1 MRMTEALRK
10 PSVDESDARPAATAP
25 AALREDL
32 LHHDPLLDCLV
43 EVSRLHGRPTTRA
56 ALSAG
61 LPLERGALTP
71 SLLPR
76 AAARAGLSCKLLRR
90 QLDKIDPTLLP
101 AILLMHGDEAC
112 VLIGWDDS
120 GNNARVMFPET
131 GQGEAQ
137 IGREELAARY
147 AGIAAFARP
156 LFRFDS
162 RTPEVADLRQ
172 RHWFWGAIDQQWPVY
187 RDVLGAA
194 LMINLFA
201 LVVPLF
207 SMNVYDRVVPNRAI
221 ETLWVLA
228 IGVLL
233 VLLADVSMRILRG
246 YFIDLAS
253 ARIDLQLSAL
263 IMERVLGMRMEE
275 RPASVGSF
283 AANLRSFESVR
294 DFITSATVTALIDL
308 PFAMIFLVVT
318 AWIAWP
324 LVLPPI
330 VGIAIVGAYAFVI
343 QHRMHE
349 LSETTY
355 RAAAQR
361 NATLVESLTGLE
373 TIKAHGAEAQM
384 QSRWEAS
391 AAFLSRV
398 SNQSRLLSASAVNG
412 ASTVQQ
418 LVSVSVVLLGVYLI
432 ADNKLT
438 MGGLIASSML
448 ASRAIAPLGQLV
460 GLLMQYQTAR
470 TSLDSLDKT
479 MSNPVERPAGANFIQ
494 RREFRGDIEFR
505 DVSFNYPNR
514 QDSALRNV
522 SFKIAAGEKVA
533 LIGRVGSGKTTVE
546 KLILGLYRPTTG
558 AISLDGIDARQLDPA
573 DLRRNVGYVGQDAT
587 LFFGTLRDNIVLGQ
601 PQFDDTAVVAAAE
614 VAGLGEFINAH
625 PQGFDMLIGERG
637 ESLSGG
643 QRQSVAIARS
653 VLGNAPILLL
663 DEPTSAMDFSTE
675 ERIKQNLRTYATGKT
690 VVLVTHRTSLL
701 DMVDRIIVMD
711 AGRVLADGPRDKV
724 IEALQSGRIARAA

>member
-1 MRMTEALRK
+1 M
-10 PSVDESDARPAATAP
+10 SVSRNVAGQSAV
-25 AALREDL
+25 LREDL

-43 EVSRLHGRPTTRA
+43 EVARLNGRPTTRA

-61 LPLERGALTP
+61 LPLERGVLTP

-90 QLDKIDPTLLP
+90 PLDKIDPTLLP
-101 AILLMHGDEAC
+101 AILLVDANNAC
-112 VLIGWDDS
+112 VLIGWDDAGS
-120 GNNARVMFPET
+120 IARVLFPET
-131 GQGEAQ
+131 GQGEAT
-137 IGREELAARY
+137 ISRDELLARY
-147 AGIAAFARP
+147 LGIAAFARP
-156 LFRFDS
+156 VFRFDS
-162 RTPEVADLRQ
+162 RTPTVGDTQPA
-172 RHWFWGAIDQQWPVY
+172 HWFWGALEQQWPVY

-194 LMINLFA
+194 LLINLFA
-201 LVVPLF
+201 LAVPLF
-207 SMNVYDRVVPNRAI
+207 TMNVYDRVVPNRAL

-228 IGVLL
+228 IGVGV
-233 VLLADVSMRILRG
+233 VLIADVVLRMLRG
-246 YFIDLAS
+246 YFVDLAS
-253 ARIDLQLSAL
+253 ARVDLQLSAL

-308 PFAMIFLVVT
+308 PFAVIFLLVT

-324 LVLPPI
+324 LILPPLAGILI
-330 VGIAIVGAYAFVI
+330 VAAYAFVI

-384 QSRWEAS
+384 QSRWETS

-398 SNQSRLLSASAVNG
+398 SNQTRILSASAVNG

-418 LVSVSVVLLGVYLI
+418 LVSVAVVLLGVYLI
-432 ADNKLT
+432 AENQLS
-438 MGGLIASSML
+438 MGGLIACSML
-448 ASRAIAPLGQLV
+448 ASRALAPLGQLV

-470 TSLDSLDKT
+470 TSLESLDKT
-479 MSNPVERPAGANFIQ
+479 MNNPVERPPGANFIQ
-494 RREFRGDIEFR
+494 RRELRGDIEFK
-505 DVSFNYPNR
+505 DVSFSYPNR

-522 SFKIAAGEKVA
+522 SFRIAAGEKVA

-546 KLILGLYRPTTG
+546 KLILGLYRPTSG
-558 AISLDGIDARQLDPA
+558 AVLLDGIDVRQLDPA
-573 DLRRNVGYVGQDAT
+573 DMRRNVGYVGQDAT

-601 PQFDDTAVVAAAE
+601 PQFDDAAVVAAAE
-614 VAGLGEFINAH
+614 IAGLGEFVNAH

-643 QRQSVAIARS
+643 QRQSVAVARA

-675 ERIKQNLRTYATGKT
+675 ERIKDNLKRYAAGKS

-701 DMVDRIIVMD
+701 DMVDRIIVVD
-711 AGRVLADGPRDKV
+711 GGRILADGPRDKV
-724 IEALQSGRIARAA
+724 IEALQSGKIARAS

>member
-1 MRMTEALRK
+1 MTEALRK
-10 PSVDESDARPAATAP
+10 PQRQVADDRGSERAK

-71 SLLPR
+71 SLMPR

-90 QLDKIDPTLLP
+90 SLDKIDAALLP
-101 AILLMHGDEAC
+101 ATLLLSSEDAC
-112 VLIGWDDS
+112 VLLGWS
-120 GNNARVMFPET
+120 EAGSVARVLFPET
-131 GQGEAQ
+131 GQGEVQ
-137 IGREELAARY
+137 IGREQLASRY
-147 AGIAAFARP
+147 CGIAAFARP

-172 RHWFWGAIDQQWPVY
+172 RHWFWSALGLQWPVY

-194 LMINLFA
+194 LLINLFA
-201 LVVPLF
+201 LALPLF
-207 SMNVYDRVVPNRAI
+207 TMNVYDRVVPNRAI

-233 VLLADVSMRILRG
+233 VLLADITLRILRG

-253 ARIDLQLSAL
+253 ARIDLQLSAV

-283 AANLRSFESVR
+283 AANLRSFETVR

-308 PFAMIFLVVT
+308 PFALIFLVVT
-318 AWIAWP
+318 GWIALPMLFPP
-324 LVLPPI
+324 LL
-330 VGIAIVGAYAFVI
+330 GIAIVSTYAFVI

-398 SNQSRLLSASAVNG
+398 SKQSRLLSASAVNG

-418 LVSVSVVLLGVYLI
+418 AVSVSVMVIGVYLI
-432 ADNKLT
+432 AGNRLS
-438 MGGLIASSML
+438 MGGLIACSML
-448 ASRAIAPLGQLV
+448 ASRALAPLGQLV
-460 GLLMQYQTAR
+460 GLMMQYQTAR
-470 TSLDSLDKT
+470 TSLHSLDKT
-479 MSNPVERPAGANFIQ
+479 MSNPVERPPGANFIQ

-505 DVSFNYPNR
+505 EVSFSYPNR
-514 QDSALRNV
+514 EDSALRNV
-522 SFKIAAGEKVA
+522 SFKISAGEKVA

-546 KLILGLYRPTTG
+546 KLILGLYRPTSG
-558 AISLDGIDARQLDPA
+558 AVSLDGIDARQLDPA

-587 LFFGTLRDNIVLGQ
+587 LFFGTLRDNIALGQ
-601 PQFDDTAVVAAAE
+601 PQFDDSAVVAAAE
-614 VAGLGEFINAH
+614 VAGLGEFVNAH

-675 ERIKQNLRTYATGKT
+675 ERIKQNIRTYATGKT
-690 VVLVTHRTSLL
+690 VMLVTHRTSLL

-724 IEALQSGRIARAA
+724 IEALQSGRIVRSA

>member
-1 MRMTEALRK
+1 M
-10 PSVDESDARPAATAP
+10 
-25 AALREDL
+25 LREDL
-32 LHHDPLLDCLV
+32 LHHDPLLDCLI
-43 EVSRLHGRPTTRA
+43 EVARLNGRPTTRA

-90 QLDKIDPTLLP
+90 SLDKVDAALLP
-101 AILLMHGDEAC
+101 AILLIDASNAC
-112 VLIGWDDS
+112 VLLGWDES
-120 GNNARVMFPET
+120 GSTARVLFPET
-131 GQGEAQ
+131 GQGEAT
-137 IGREELAARY
+137 ISRDDLLARY
-147 AGIAAFARP
+147 LGIAAFARP

-162 RTPEVADLRQ
+162 RTPTVADTQ
-172 RHWFWGAIDQQWPVY
+172 TAHWFWGALEQQWPVY

-194 LMINLFA
+194 LLINLFA
-201 LVVPLF
+201 LAVPLF
-207 SMNVYDRVVPNRAI
+207 TMNVYDRVVPNRAL

-228 IGVLL
+228 IGVGV
-233 VLLADVSMRILRG
+233 VLIADVVLRMLRG
-246 YFIDLAS
+246 YFVDLAS
-253 ARIDLQLSAL
+253 ARVDLQLSAL

-308 PFAMIFLVVT
+308 PFAVIFLIVT

-324 LVLPPI
+324 LILPPLAGILI
-330 VGIAIVGAYAFVI
+330 VAAYAFVI

-384 QSRWEAS
+384 QSRWESS

-398 SNQSRLLSASAVNG
+398 SNQTRILSASAVNG

-418 LVSVSVVLLGVYLI
+418 LVSVAVVLLGVYLI
-432 ADNKLT
+432 AENQLS
-438 MGGLIASSML
+438 MGGLIACSML
-448 ASRAIAPLGQLV
+448 ASRALAPLGQLV

-470 TSLDSLDKT
+470 TSLESLDKT
-479 MSNPVERPAGANFIQ
+479 MNNPVERPPGANFIQ
-494 RREFRGDIEFR
+494 RRELRGDIEFK
-505 DVSFNYPNR
+505 DVSFSYPNR

-522 SFKIAAGEKVA
+522 SFRITAGEKVA

-546 KLILGLYRPTTG
+546 KLILGLYRPTSG
-558 AISLDGIDARQLDPA
+558 AVLLDGIDARQLDPA
-573 DLRRNVGYVGQDAT
+573 DMRRNVGYVGQDAT

-601 PQFDDTAVVAAAE
+601 PQFDDAAVVAAAE
-614 VAGLGEFINAH
+614 IAGLGEFVNGH

-643 QRQSVAIARS
+643 QRQSVAVARA

-675 ERIKQNLRTYATGKT
+675 ERIKDNLKRYAVGKS

-701 DMVDRIIVMD
+701 DMVDRIIVVD
-711 AGRVLADGPRDKV
+711 GGRILADGPRDKV
-724 IEALQSGRIARAA
+724 IEALQSGKIARAS

>member
-1 MRMTEALRK
+1 MSRNVAGQ
-10 PSVDESDARPAATAP
+10 SAV
-25 AALREDL
+25 LREDL

-43 EVSRLHGRPTTRA
+43 EVARLNGRPTTRA

-61 LPLERGALTP
+61 LPLERGVLTP

-90 QLDKIDPTLLP
+90 PLDKIDPTLLP
-101 AILLMHGDEAC
+101 AILLVDANNAC
-112 VLIGWDDS
+112 VLVGWDDAGS
-120 GNNARVMFPET
+120 IARVLFPET
-131 GQGEAQ
+131 GQGEAT
-137 IGREELAARY
+137 ISRDELLARY
-147 AGIAAFARP
+147 LGIAAFARP
-156 LFRFDS
+156 VFRFDS
-162 RTPEVADLRQ
+162 RTPTVGDTQPA
-172 RHWFWGAIDQQWPVY
+172 HWFWGALEQQWPVY

-194 LMINLFA
+194 LLINLFA
-201 LVVPLF
+201 LAVPLF
-207 SMNVYDRVVPNRAI
+207 TMNVYDRVVPNRAL

-228 IGVLL
+228 IGVGV
-233 VLLADVSMRILRG
+233 VLIADVVLRMLRG
-246 YFIDLAS
+246 YFVDLAS
-253 ARIDLQLSAL
+253 ARVDLQLSAL

-308 PFAMIFLVVT
+308 PFAVIFLLVT

-324 LVLPPI
+324 LILPPLAGILI
-330 VGIAIVGAYAFVI
+330 VAAYAFVI

-384 QSRWEAS
+384 QSRWETS

-398 SNQSRLLSASAVNG
+398 SNQTRILSASAVNG

-418 LVSVSVVLLGVYLI
+418 LVSVAVVLLGVYLI
-432 ADNKLT
+432 AENQLS
-438 MGGLIASSML
+438 MGGLIACSML
-448 ASRAIAPLGQLV
+448 ASRALAPLGQLV

-470 TSLDSLDKT
+470 TSLESLDKT
-479 MSNPVERPAGANFIQ
+479 MNNPVERPPGANFIQ
-494 RREFRGDIEFR
+494 RRELRGDIEFK
-505 DVSFNYPNR
+505 DVSFSYPNR

-522 SFKIAAGEKVA
+522 SFRIAAGEKVA

-546 KLILGLYRPTTG
+546 KLILGLYRPTSG
-558 AISLDGIDARQLDPA
+558 AVLLDGIDVRQLDPA
-573 DLRRNVGYVGQDAT
+573 DMRRNVGYVGQDAT

-601 PQFDDTAVVAAAE
+601 PQFDDAAVVAAAE
-614 VAGLGEFINAH
+614 IAGLGEFVNAH

-643 QRQSVAIARS
+643 QRQSVAVARA

-675 ERIKQNLRTYATGKT
+675 ERIKDNLKRYAAGKS

-701 DMVDRIIVMD
+701 DMVDRIIVVD
-711 AGRVLADGPRDKV
+711 GGRILADGPRDKV
-724 IEALQSGRIARAA
+724 IEALQSGKIARAS

>member
-1 MRMTEALRK
+1 M
-10 PSVDESDARPAATAP
+10 SVSRNVAGQSAV
-25 AALREDL
+25 LREDL

-43 EVSRLHGRPTTRA
+43 EVARLNGRPTTRA

-61 LPLERGALTP
+61 LPLERGVLTP

-90 QLDKIDPTLLP
+90 PLDKIDPTLLP
-101 AILLMHGDEAC
+101 AILLVDANNAC
-112 VLIGWDDS
+112 VLVGWDDAGS
-120 GNNARVMFPET
+120 IARVLFPET
-131 GQGEAQ
+131 GQGEAT
-137 IGREELAARY
+137 ISRDELLARY
-147 AGIAAFARP
+147 LGIAAFARP
-156 LFRFDS
+156 VFRFDS
-162 RTPEVADLRQ
+162 RTPTVGDTQPA
-172 RHWFWGAIDQQWPVY
+172 HWFWGALEQQWPVY

-194 LMINLFA
+194 LLINLFA
-201 LVVPLF
+201 LAVPLF
-207 SMNVYDRVVPNRAI
+207 TMNVYDRVVPNRAL

-228 IGVLL
+228 IGVGV
-233 VLLADVSMRILRG
+233 VLIADVVLRMLRG
-246 YFIDLAS
+246 YFVDLAS
-253 ARIDLQLSAL
+253 ARVDLQLSAL

-308 PFAMIFLVVT
+308 PFAVIFLLVT

-324 LVLPPI
+324 LILPPLAGILI
-330 VGIAIVGAYAFVI
+330 VAAYAFVI

-384 QSRWEAS
+384 QSRWETS

-398 SNQSRLLSASAVNG
+398 SNQTRILSASAVNG

-418 LVSVSVVLLGVYLI
+418 LVSVAVVLLGVYLI
-432 ADNKLT
+432 AENQLS
-438 MGGLIASSML
+438 MGGLIACSML
-448 ASRAIAPLGQLV
+448 ASRALAPLGQLV

-470 TSLDSLDKT
+470 TSLESLDKT
-479 MSNPVERPAGANFIQ
+479 MNNPVERPPGANFIQ
-494 RREFRGDIEFR
+494 RRELRGDIEFK
-505 DVSFNYPNR
+505 DVSFSYPNR

-522 SFKIAAGEKVA
+522 SFRIAAGEKVA

-546 KLILGLYRPTTG
+546 KLILGLYRPTSG
-558 AISLDGIDARQLDPA
+558 AVLLDGIDVRQLDPA
-573 DLRRNVGYVGQDAT
+573 DMRRNVGYVGQDAT

-601 PQFDDTAVVAAAE
+601 PQFDDAAVVAAAE
-614 VAGLGEFINAH
+614 IAGLGEFVNAH

-643 QRQSVAIARS
+643 QRQSVAVARA

-675 ERIKQNLRTYATGKT
+675 ERIKDNLKRYAAGKS

-701 DMVDRIIVMD
+701 DMVDRIIVVD
-711 AGRVLADGPRDKV
+711 GGRILADGPRDKV
-724 IEALQSGRIARAA
+724 IEALQSGKIARAS

>member
-1 MRMTEALRK
+1 M
-10 PSVDESDARPAATAP
+10 SVSRNVAGQSAV
-25 AALREDL
+25 LREDL

-43 EVSRLHGRPTTRA
+43 EVARLNGRPTTRA

-61 LPLERGALTP
+61 LPLERGVLTP

-90 QLDKIDPTLLP
+90 PLDKIDPTLLP
-101 AILLMHGDEAC
+101 AILLVDANNAC
-112 VLIGWDDS
+112 VLVGWDDAGS
-120 GNNARVMFPET
+120 IARVLFPET
-131 GQGEAQ
+131 GQGEAT
-137 IGREELAARY
+137 ISRDELLARY
-147 AGIAAFARP
+147 LGIAAFARP
-156 LFRFDS
+156 VFRFDS
-162 RTPEVADLRQ
+162 RTPTVGDTQPA
-172 RHWFWGAIDQQWPVY
+172 HWFWGALEQQWPVY

-194 LMINLFA
+194 LLINLFA
-201 LVVPLF
+201 LAVPLF
-207 SMNVYDRVVPNRAI
+207 TMNVYDRVVPNRAL

-228 IGVLL
+228 IGVGV
-233 VLLADVSMRILRG
+233 VLIADVVLRMLRG
-246 YFIDLAS
+246 YFVDLAS
-253 ARIDLQLSAL
+253 ARVDLQLSAL

-308 PFAMIFLVVT
+308 PFAVIFLLVT

-324 LVLPPI
+324 LILPPLAGILI
-330 VGIAIVGAYAFVI
+330 VAAYAFVI

-384 QSRWEAS
+384 QSRWETS

-398 SNQSRLLSASAVNG
+398 SNQTRILSASAVNG

-418 LVSVSVVLLGVYLI
+418 LVSVAVVLLGVYLI
-432 ADNKLT
+432 AENQLS
-438 MGGLIASSML
+438 MGGLIACSML
-448 ASRAIAPLGQLV
+448 ASRALAPLGQLV

-470 TSLDSLDKT
+470 TSLESLDKT
-479 MSNPVERPAGANFIQ
+479 MNNPVERPPGANFIQ
-494 RREFRGDIEFR
+494 RRELRGDIEFK
-505 DVSFNYPNR
+505 DVSFSYPNR

-522 SFKIAAGEKVA
+522 SFRIAAGEKVA

-546 KLILGLYRPTTG
+546 KLILGLYRPTSG
-558 AISLDGIDARQLDPA
+558 AVLLDGIDVRQLDPA
-573 DLRRNVGYVGQDAT
+573 DMRRNVGYVGQDAT

-601 PQFDDTAVVAAAE
+601 PQFDDAAVVAAAE
-614 VAGLGEFINAH
+614 IAGLGEFVNAH
-625 PQGFDMLIGERG
+625 PQGFDMLIGERD

-643 QRQSVAIARS
+643 QRQSVAVARA

-675 ERIKQNLRTYATGKT
+675 ERIKDNLKRYAAGKS

-701 DMVDRIIVMD
+701 DMVDRIIVVD
-711 AGRVLADGPRDKV
+711 GGRILADGPRDKV
-724 IEALQSGRIARAA
+724 IEALQSGKIARAS

>member
-1 MRMTEALRK
+1 MSEPLRK
-10 PSVDESDARPAATAP
+10 TQADMSVSRNVAGQSAV
-25 AALREDL
+25 LREDL

-43 EVSRLHGRPTTRA
+43 EVARLNGRPTTRA

-61 LPLERGALTP
+61 LPLERGVLTP

-90 QLDKIDPTLLP
+90 PLDKIDPTLLP
-101 AILLMHGDEAC
+101 AILLVDANNAC
-112 VLIGWDDS
+112 VLVGWDDAGS
-120 GNNARVMFPET
+120 IARVLFPET
-131 GQGEAQ
+131 GQGEAT
-137 IGREELAARY
+137 ISRDELLARY
-147 AGIAAFARP
+147 LGIAAFARP
-156 LFRFDS
+156 VFRFDS
-162 RTPEVADLRQ
+162 RTPTVGDTQPA
-172 RHWFWGAIDQQWPVY
+172 HWFWGALEQQWPVY

-194 LMINLFA
+194 LLINLFA
-201 LVVPLF
+201 LAVPLF
-207 SMNVYDRVVPNRAI
+207 TMNVYDRVVPNRAL

-228 IGVLL
+228 IGVGV
-233 VLLADVSMRILRG
+233 VLIADVVLRMLRG
-246 YFIDLAS
+246 YFVDLAS
-253 ARIDLQLSAL
+253 ARVDLQLSAL

-308 PFAMIFLVVT
+308 PFAVIFLLVT

-324 LVLPPI
+324 LILPPLAGILI
-330 VGIAIVGAYAFVI
+330 VAAYAFVI

-384 QSRWEAS
+384 QSRWETS

-398 SNQSRLLSASAVNG
+398 SNQTRILSASAVNG

-418 LVSVSVVLLGVYLI
+418 LVSVAVVLLGVYLI
-432 ADNKLT
+432 AENQLS
-438 MGGLIASSML
+438 MGGLIACSML
-448 ASRAIAPLGQLV
+448 ASRALAPLGQLV

-470 TSLDSLDKT
+470 TSLESLDKT
-479 MSNPVERPAGANFIQ
+479 MNNPVERPPGANFIQ
-494 RREFRGDIEFR
+494 RRELRGDIEFK
-505 DVSFNYPNR
+505 DVSFSYPNR

-522 SFKIAAGEKVA
+522 SFRIAAGEKVA

-546 KLILGLYRPTTG
+546 KLILGLYRPTSG
-558 AISLDGIDARQLDPA
+558 AVLLDGIDVRQLDPA
-573 DLRRNVGYVGQDAT
+573 DMRRNVGYVGQDAT

-601 PQFDDTAVVAAAE
+601 PQFDDAAVVAAAE
-614 VAGLGEFINAH
+614 IAGLGEFVNAH

-643 QRQSVAIARS
+643 QRQSVAVARA

-675 ERIKQNLRTYATGKT
+675 ERIKDNLKRYAAGKS

-701 DMVDRIIVMD
+701 DMVDRIIVVD
-711 AGRVLADGPRDKV
+711 GGRILADGPRDKV
-724 IEALQSGRIARAA
+724 IEALQSGKIARAS

>member
-10 PSVDESDARPAATAP
+10 PQADDSDDRVAATAK
-25 AALREDL
+25 AVLREDL

-71 SLLPR
+71 SLMPR

-90 QLDKIDPTLLP
+90 QLEKIDATLLP
-101 AILLMHGDEAC
+101 AVLLLNGDDAC
-112 VLIGWDDS
+112 VLLGWDET
-120 GNNARVMFPET
+120 GATARVLFPET

-137 IGREELAARY
+137 IGRDDLISRY
-147 AGIAAFARP
+147 SGIAAFARP

-172 RHWFWGAIDQQWPVY
+172 RHWFWGALGLQWPVY

-194 LMINLFA
+194 LLINVFA
-201 LVVPLF
+201 LVIPLF
-207 SMNVYDRVVPNRAI
+207 TMNVYDRVVPNRAI

-233 VLLADVSMRILRG
+233 VLLADISMRMLRG
-246 YFIDLAS
+246 YFVDLAS

-283 AANLRSFESVR
+283 AANLRSFEAVR

-308 PFAMIFLVVT
+308 PFAVIFLIVT

-324 LVLPPI
+324 LVLPPVLGI
-330 VGIAIVGAYAFVI
+330 VIVAIYAFVI

-349 LSETTY
+349 LSETSY

-384 QSRWEAS
+384 QSRWESS

-398 SNQSRLLSASAVNG
+398 SNQSRLLSSSAVNG

-418 LVSVSVVLLGVYLI
+418 IVSVSVVLLGVYLI

-470 TSLDSLDKT
+470 TSLGSLNKT
-479 MSNPVERPAGANFIQ
+479 MSNPVERPPGANFIQ

-505 DVSFNYPNR
+505 EVSFNYPNR

-522 SFKIAAGEKVA
+522 SFRISAGEKVA

-546 KLILGLYRPTTG
+546 KLILGLYRPTAG
-558 AISLDGIDARQLDPA
+558 SVSMDGIDARQLDPA

-675 ERIKQNLRTYATGKT
+675 ERIKQNLKTYATGKT

-724 IEALQSGRIARAA
+724 IEALQSGRIARAT

>member
-1 MRMTEALRK
+1 M
-10 PSVDESDARPAATAP
+10 SVSRNVAGQSAV
-25 AALREDL
+25 LREDL

-43 EVSRLHGRPTTRA
+43 EVARLNGRPTTRA

-61 LPLERGALTP
+61 LPLERGVLTP

-90 QLDKIDPTLLP
+90 PLDKIDPTLLP
-101 AILLMHGDEAC
+101 AILLVDANNAC
-112 VLIGWDDS
+112 VLVGWDDAGS
-120 GNNARVMFPET
+120 IARVLFPET
-131 GQGEAQ
+131 GQGEAT
-137 IGREELAARY
+137 ISRDELLARY
-147 AGIAAFARP
+147 LGIAAFARP
-156 LFRFDS
+156 VFRFDS
-162 RTPEVADLRQ
+162 RTPTVGDTQPA
-172 RHWFWGAIDQQWPVY
+172 HWFWGALEQQWPVY

-194 LMINLFA
+194 LLINLFA
-201 LVVPLF
+201 LAVPLF
-207 SMNVYDRVVPNRAI
+207 TMNVYDRVVPNRAL

-228 IGVLL
+228 IGVGV
-233 VLLADVSMRILRG
+233 VLIADVVLRMLRG
-246 YFIDLAS
+246 YFVDLAS
-253 ARIDLQLSAL
+253 ARVDLQLSAL

-308 PFAMIFLVVT
+308 PFAVIFLLVT

-324 LVLPPI
+324 LILPPLAGILI
-330 VGIAIVGAYAFVI
+330 VAAYAFVI

-384 QSRWEAS
+384 QSRWETS

-398 SNQSRLLSASAVNG
+398 SNQTRILSASAVNG

-418 LVSVSVVLLGVYLI
+418 LVSVAAVPLGVYLI
-432 ADNKLT
+432 AENQLS
-438 MGGLIASSML
+438 MGGLIACSML
-448 ASRAIAPLGQLV
+448 ASRALAPLGQLV

-470 TSLDSLDKT
+470 TSLESLDKT
-479 MSNPVERPAGANFIQ
+479 MNNPVERPPGANFIQ
-494 RREFRGDIEFR
+494 RRELRGDIEFK
-505 DVSFNYPNR
+505 DVSFSYPNR

-522 SFKIAAGEKVA
+522 SFRIAAGEKVA

-546 KLILGLYRPTTG
+546 KLILGLYRPTSG
-558 AISLDGIDARQLDPA
+558 AVLLDGIDVRQLDPA
-573 DLRRNVGYVGQDAT
+573 DMRRNVGYVGQDAT

-601 PQFDDTAVVAAAE
+601 PQFDDAAVVAAAE
-614 VAGLGEFINAH
+614 IAGLGEFVNAH

-643 QRQSVAIARS
+643 QRQSVAVARA

-675 ERIKQNLRTYATGKT
+675 ERIKDNLKRYAAGKS

-701 DMVDRIIVMD
+701 DMVDRIIVVD
-711 AGRVLADGPRDKV
+711 GGRILADGPRDKV
-724 IEALQSGRIARAA
+724 IEALQSGKIARAS

>member
-1 MRMTEALRK
+1 G
-10 PSVDESDARPAATAP
+10 S
-25 AALREDL
+25 
-32 LHHDPLLDCLV
+32 
-43 EVSRLHGRPTTRA
+43 
-56 ALSAG
+56 
-61 LPLERGALTP
+61 
-71 SLLPR
+71 
-76 AAARAGLSCKLLRR
+76 
-90 QLDKIDPTLLP
+90 I
-101 AILLMHGDEAC
+101 
-112 VLIGWDDS
+112 
-120 GNNARVMFPET
+120 ARVLFPET
-131 GQGEAQ
+131 GQGEAT
-137 IGREELAARY
+137 ISRDELLARY
-147 AGIAAFARP
+147 LGIAAFARP
-156 LFRFDS
+156 VFRFDS
-162 RTPEVADLRQ
+162 RTPTVGDTQPA
-172 RHWFWGAIDQQWPVY
+172 HWFWGALEQQWPVY

-194 LMINLFA
+194 LLINLFA
-201 LVVPLF
+201 LAVPLF
-207 SMNVYDRVVPNRAI
+207 TMNVYDRVVPNRAL

-228 IGVLL
+228 IGVGV
-233 VLLADVSMRILRG
+233 VLIADVVLRMLRG
-246 YFIDLAS
+246 YFVDLAS
-253 ARIDLQLSAL
+253 ARVDLQLSAL

-308 PFAMIFLVVT
+308 PFAVIFLLVT

-324 LVLPPI
+324 LILPPLAGILI
-330 VGIAIVGAYAFVI
+330 VAAYAFVI

-384 QSRWEAS
+384 QSRWETS

-398 SNQSRLLSASAVNG
+398 SNQTRILSASAVNG

-418 LVSVSVVLLGVYLI
+418 LVSVAVVLLGVYLI
-432 ADNKLT
+432 AENQLS
-438 MGGLIASSML
+438 MGGLIACSML
-448 ASRAIAPLGQLV
+448 ASRALAPLGQLV

-470 TSLDSLDKT
+470 TSLESLDKT
-479 MSNPVERPAGANFIQ
+479 MNNPVERPPGANFIQ
-494 RREFRGDIEFR
+494 RRELRGDIEFK
-505 DVSFNYPNR
+505 DVSFSYPNR

-522 SFKIAAGEKVA
+522 SFRIAAGEKVA

-546 KLILGLYRPTTG
+546 KLILGLYRPTSG
-558 AISLDGIDARQLDPA
+558 AVLLDGIDVRQLDPA
-573 DLRRNVGYVGQDAT
+573 DMRRNVGYVGQDAT

-601 PQFDDTAVVAAAE
+601 PQFDDAAVVAAAE
-614 VAGLGEFINAH
+614 IAGLGEFVNAH

-643 QRQSVAIARS
+643 QRQSVAVARA

-675 ERIKQNLRTYATGKT
+675 ERIKDNLKRYAAGKS

-701 DMVDRIIVMD
+701 DMVDRIIVVD
-711 AGRVLADGPRDKV
+711 GGRILADGPRDKV
-724 IEALQSGRIARAA
+724 IEALQSGKIARAS

>member
-1 MRMTEALRK
+1 MSEPLRK
-10 PSVDESDARPAATAP
+10 TQADVAGGRNAAGLSAV
-25 AALREDL
+25 LREDL
-32 LHHDPLLDCLV
+32 LHHDPLLDCLI
-43 EVSRLHGRPTTRA
+43 EVARLNGRPTTRA

-90 QLDKIDPTLLP
+90 PLDKIDTALMP
-101 AILLMHGDEAC
+101 AILLIDANNAC
-112 VLIGWDDS
+112 VLLGWDES
-120 GNNARVMFPET
+120 GSTARVLFPET
-131 GQGEAQ
+131 GQGEAT
-137 IGREELAARY
+137 ISREDLLARY
-147 AGIAAFARP
+147 LGIAAFARP

-162 RTPEVADLRQ
+162 RTPTVADTQ
-172 RHWFWGAIDQQWPVY
+172 PAHWFWGALEQQWPVY

-194 LMINLFA
+194 LLINLFA
-201 LVVPLF
+201 LAVPLF
-207 SMNVYDRVVPNRAI
+207 TMNVYDRVVPNRAL

-228 IGVLL
+228 VGVGV
-233 VLLADVSMRILRG
+233 VLIADVVLRMVRG
-246 YFIDLAS
+246 YFVDLAS
-253 ARIDLQLSAL
+253 ARVDLQLSAL

-308 PFAMIFLVVT
+308 PFAVIFLVVT

-324 LVLPPI
+324 LILPPL
-330 VGIAIVGAYAFVI
+330 VGILIVTAYAFVI
-343 QHRMHE
+343 QHRMYE

-373 TIKAHGAEAQM
+373 TIKAHAAEAQM
-384 QSRWEAS
+384 QSRWESS

-398 SNQSRLLSASAVNG
+398 SNQTRILSASAVNG

-418 LVSVSVVLLGVYLI
+418 LVSVGVVLLGVYLI
-432 ADNKLT
+432 AENQLS
-438 MGGLIASSML
+438 MGGLIACSML
-448 ASRAIAPLGQLV
+448 ASRALAPLGQLV

-470 TSLDSLDKT
+470 TSLESLDKT
-479 MSNPVERPAGANFIQ
+479 MNNPVERPPGANFIQ
-494 RREFRGDIEFR
+494 RRELRGDIEFK

-522 SFKIAAGEKVA
+522 SFRIAAGEKVA

-546 KLILGLYRPTTG
+546 KLILGLYRPTSG
-558 AISLDGIDARQLDPA
+558 AVLLDGIDARQLDPA
-573 DLRRNVGYVGQDAT
+573 DMRRNVGYVGQDAT
-587 LFFGTLRDNIVLGQ
+587 LFFGTLRDNVVLGQ
-601 PQFDDTAVVAAAE
+601 PQFDDAAVVAAAE
-614 VAGLGEFINAH
+614 IAGLGEFVNAH

-643 QRQSVAIARS
+643 QRQSVAVARA

-675 ERIKQNLRTYATGKT
+675 ERIKDNLKRYAVGKS

-701 DMVDRIIVMD
+701 DMVDRIIVVD
-711 AGRVLADGPRDKV
+711 GGRILADGPRDKV
-724 IEALQSGRIARAA
+724 IEALQSGKIARAS